1 LFEEWRLKMILKEM
15 KCQDRKAVAGGDI
28 AAKYL
33 YALQCSDPEEK
44 RRWLKIRDAL
54 RRSQ

>member
-1 LFEEWRLKMILKEM
+1 MILKEM